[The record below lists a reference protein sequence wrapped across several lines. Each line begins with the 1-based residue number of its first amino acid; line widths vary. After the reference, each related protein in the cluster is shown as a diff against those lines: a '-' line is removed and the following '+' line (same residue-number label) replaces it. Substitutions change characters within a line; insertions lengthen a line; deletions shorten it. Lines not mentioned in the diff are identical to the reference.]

1 MINMPENILKYE
13 ENLKPKV
20 TGMDDTINKFK
31 RFTGWLYGLSDR
43 MVLIII
49 FLLLWETLPRA
60 GIINPVL
67 LPTFSLTLITIKNLV
82 LSGELMVHIAASLQR
97 SLAGFGLALVVGI
110 TLGML
115 MGWYNRIEKYADL
128 IVQSLRNTSTFALM
142 PVFILLLGIGEVSKI
157 AIIFFGAVWPI
168 LINTISGVKSVDS
181 IYIKAARSMGV
192 TDGELF
198 KKVILPASIPS
209 IISGVRLGVKT
220 SLMVVIA
227 AEMIAANSG
236 MGFFIQNARTI
247 VQTDQVYAGVLVL
260 VLMGLAANYAMVW
273 IEKKATYWK
282 GDIDRAIS

>member
-1 MINMPENILKYE
+1 
-13 ENLKPKV
+13 
-20 TGMDDTINKFK
+20 
-31 RFTGWLYGLSDR
+31 
-43 MVLIII
+43 
-49 FLLLWETLPRA
+49 
-60 GIINPVL
+60 
-67 LPTFSLTLITIKNLV
+67 
-82 LSGELMVHIAASLQR
+82 MVHIAASLQR

>member
-1 MINMPENILKYE
+1 MINMSENILKYKE
-13 ENLKPKV
+13 DLNPKV

-31 RFTGWLYGLSDR
+31 RFTGWLYGLSHR
-43 MVLIII
+43 MVLVIIVV
-49 FLLLWETLPRA
+49 LLWEILPRT
-60 GIINPVL
+60 GVINPIL
-67 LPTFSLTLITIKNLV
+67 LPTFSLTLITIKNLI
-82 LSGELMVHIAASLQR
+82 LSGELLVHMVASLQR
-97 SLAGFGLALVVGI
+97 SLLGFGLALIVGI
-110 TLGML
+110 TSGM
-115 MGWYNRIEKYADL
+115 
-128 IVQSLRNTSTFALM
+128 
-142 PVFILLLGIGEVSKI
+142 LLGIGEVSKI

-192 TDGELF
+192 TDSELF

-220 SLMVVIA
+220 SLMIVIA

-260 VLMGLAANYAMVW
+260 ILMGLVANYTMVW
-273 IEKKATYWK
+273 VEKKATYWR